1 MATNSIAAAATIS
14 ARLRMRRTR
23 AIERTSASSRAST
36 AADTLRE
43 RSSAATARSA
53 DVNDSPSGRS
63 SSTFLLPDACR
74 RTERRQLGYEQRAC
88 AMQPRSNRANR
99 TLHDPGSRLIAHLL
113 ELAERD
119 DFAIRR
125 RQRGD
130 RGANG
135 RNRLG
140 ARQTVEHVRLLH
152 GDRVQLPVDIPGQSL
167 VISRSKSLQHKMPRD
182 PEKIVANG
190 SARRVVLVRAAQ
202 YRQERLLHY
211 IVGGVGSAHMRRVS
225 EDRAFMTGKQR

>member
-1 MATNSIAAAATIS
+1 MAKNSTAAAATLS

-23 AIERTSASSRAST
+23 AIDRTSASTRAST
-36 AADTLRE
+36 AGDTPRE
-43 RSSAATARSA
+43 RSAAATARSA

-99 TLHDPGSRLIAHLL
+99 TPHHAGSGLIAQLL

-125 RQRGD
+125 
-130 RGANG
+130 
-135 RNRLG
+135 
-140 ARQTVEHVRLLH
+140 
-152 GDRVQLPVDIPGQSL
+152 
-167 VISRSKSLQHKMPRD
+167 
-182 PEKIVANG
+182 
-190 SARRVVLVRAAQ
+190 
-202 YRQERLLHY
+202 
-211 IVGGVGSAHMRRVS
+211 
-225 EDRAFMTGKQR
+225 